1 MNDPLLPPPPPPPQF
16 IPIWPSA
23 STGSPDAADT
33 PAIPPSFD
41 LGGHRGIPLAP
52 LRWPLAL
59 VFGIVVAIVGVGF
72 GSSWLVVRSGVL
84 RGLSVDARVVVLTAV
99 IAVQYLLPIL
109 LVAWWARTRG
119 VRFFEAFALRRFDV
133 GVGVSVAMGCAVAGR
148 MVGIQYSVLMQQLGI
163 RAPENLDVTRLFPVS
178 PIGIAATVLASVVIA
193 PLAEEVLF
201 RGVVFAGLRD
211 RWGQLAGILVSSGL
225 FALVHLSAYQ
235 FVPVFILGM
244 LLAVLASST
253 RSIWPSILCHALFN
267 ASGVAMLYLL
277 RAAGVLG

>member
-1 MNDPLLPPPPPPPQF
+1 M
-16 IPIWPSA
+16 
-23 STGSPDAADT
+23 
-33 PAIPPSFD
+33 
-41 LGGHRGIPLAP
+41 
-52 LRWPLAL
+52 
-59 VFGIVVAIVGVGF
+59 
-72 GSSWLVVRSGVL
+72 
-84 RGLSVDARVVVLTAV
+84 
-99 IAVQYLLPIL
+99 QYLLPIL

-267 ASGVAMLYLL
+267 VPVSRCLPLESRRSAGMTSSPRLVSTRVHVTAGAAAFRGHLNAFVWVCYIMVDWSRAGDVGVVRRGIAVRSAAEQGRASSCEGDAPASGRVRRPPRWPAPRT
-277 RAAGVLG
+277 RALEFGGPSRSVT